1 MRAESWFGKEAVGYK
16 SMTDRQWYAVH
27 TYSGHENKV
36 KTNIERRADSMNL
49 KDKIFRILVP
59 TETELR
65 TRAGKRQEVQRKVFP
80 GYVLIEMVL
89 DETTWYLVKSTTGVT
104 GFVSSGNKPVPLQEK
119 EVQAILDAIEAPD
132 RKPKVKWSK
141 EEVVRVV
148 AGPFTDFTG
157 KVEEVNIQK
166 EKLKV
171 LISIFGRDT
180 PVELDFAQVERL

>member
-1 MRAESWFGKEAVGYK
+1 
-16 SMTDRQWYAVH
+16 MTEKQWYAVH

-36 KTNIERRADSMNL
+36 KTNIERRAESMNL
-49 KDKIFRILVP
+49 KEKVFRILVP
-59 TETELR
+59 TEAELR

-80 GYVLIEMVL
+80 GYVLIEMIL
-89 DETTWYLVKSTTGVT
+89 DEETWYLVKSTTGVT
-104 GFVSSGNKPVPLQEK
+104 GFVTSGNKPVPLQDR

-132 RKPKVKWSK
+132 RKPKVKWAK
-141 EEVVRVV
+141 DEVVRVV

-157 KVEEVNIQK
+157 KIEEVNVQK

-180 PVELDFAQVERL
+180 PVELDFSQVERL